1 MNLLQDRL
9 TRLVYA
15 TDASLYRYM
24 PEAVAKPTSNQEI
37 IELIYYAN
45 QTSKSLTF
53 RAGGTSLAGQTLTNS
68 IAVDV
73 SKNWKQLEVLESGN
87 VIRAG
92 ISVIGG
98 KLNQVL
104 MPFNKK
110 FGPDPASIN
119 SAMIG
124 GILANNSG
132 GLSCGTA
139 NNPYSSLI
147 GMTFILANG
156 IEINSLDAN
165 SDHLLKETS
174 PNIYEKIL
182 SLKEYILND
191 SALVQKI
198 KRKYELKNT
207 IGYSLN
213 SFLDFEKPIDIIT
226 HLLIGSEG
234 TLAFIS
240 EATFR
245 TVPLNKFKQTYF
257 FSFSSTT
264 DLCNAIAILKENGA
278 SALEFMDSMSLES
291 VQDKIKNIFNFNL
304 KDKFALIAEFGFDIE
319 SERTEFKQNEQT
331 LLNQFKYDNIHSS
344 QDTQEQYKIWAIRK
358 GLLASIGGQR
368 KPNTSFIIEDVA
380 VRLKDLSSA
389 LLDIREIINKNEFT
403 TGIYGHG
410 IDGNIH
416 FTISEN
422 FDSENELTRLEYFF
436 EEITDL
442 IVHKYDGSLKA
453 EHGTGRNMSPFV
465 EKEWGSELYN
475 IMHQIKSAI
484 DPNGVFNK
492 GVLLNDDY
500 QIHLKHIKSIP
511 DVSPIVDKCIECGFC
526 EVVCP
531 SKNATLT
538 PRQRIAV
545 HREIVRMDLKL
556 TLEESAI
563 LQNQFDDTCATD
575 GLCSLNCPVGI
586 NTGLF
591 VKESRN
597 EKNNDNFI
605 GKIEFKTVEKFAKF
619 GIRNKSLLDNS
630 IVKYFAKLAEPN
642 LNFELIKNLKNK
654 PIELQFGQ
662 FRNSIDYIYFPTCTC
677 RIFGDAKEKHN
688 ITEKIMDI
696 GLLFGLNIVMLDSL
710 ADKCCG
716 LMYES
721 KGMKTVSIEH
731 KEYLTNV
738 LAKYKPKAVII
749 DAESCYSFLKHND
762 LQINFIDTLDFLSLG
777 KDKITTTNDK
787 VLFHPSCSTRL
798 LLSDDEIS
806 AKLKNLGVNADLTE
820 VRCCGAAGD
829 KLFTEKNLHLS
840 AAKEFEYLE
849 KSNYTGYYSNNL
861 PCEMA
866 LSNSTGKDFKS
877 LVYLANNVEN

>member
-9 TRLVYA
+9 TRLIYA
-15 TDASLYRYM
+15 TDASLYRYL

-37 IELIYYAN
+37 IELINYASHN
-45 QTSKSLTF
+45 NKSLTF

-73 SKNWKQLEVLESGN
+73 SKNWKQLEVLENGN
-87 VIRAG
+87 SIRAG

-104 MPFNKK
+104 MPYNKK

-139 NNPYSSLI
+139 NNPYSSLL
-147 GMTFILANG
+147 GMTFILSNG

-165 SDHLLKETS
+165 ADHLLKDTS

-213 SFLDFEKPIDIIT
+213 SFIDFDKPIDLLT

-234 TLAFIS
+234 TLGFIS

-245 TVPLNKFKQTYF
+245 TVPLNKFKQAYF
-257 FSFSSTT
+257 FSFSNTT
-264 DLCNAIAILKENGA
+264 DLCNAIANLKENGA
-278 SALEFMDSMSLES
+278 SALEFMDSISLES
-291 VQDKIKNIFNFNL
+291 VQEKINNIFDFDLN
-304 KDKFALIAEFGFDIE
+304 DKYALIAEFGFE
-319 SERTEFKQNEQT
+319 SEVERDDFKQNEQG
-331 LLNQFKYDNIHSS
+331 LLRQIKFDNIHSS

-389 LLDIREIINKNEFT
+389 LFDIRAIINKYEFT

-422 FDSENELTRLEYFF
+422 FDSKNELTRLEFFF

-465 EKEWGSELYN
+465 EKEWGSELYS

-484 DPNGVFNK
+484 DPNCVFNK

-531 SKNATLT
+531 SKNTTLT

-545 HREIVRMDLKL
+545 HREIARMDLKL
-556 TLEESAI
+556 KLEETAI

-591 VKESRN
+591 VKEFRN
-597 EKNNDNFI
+597 EKNSNNFI
-605 GKIEFKTVEKFAKF
+605 GTIEFRTVEKFAKF
-619 GIRNKSLLDNS
+619 GIRNKSLLENS
-630 IVKYFAKLAEPN
+630 IVSYFAKLTEPKLN
-642 LNFELIKNLKNK
+642 LDLIKNLQNK
-654 PIELQFGQ
+654 PQKLQFGQ
-662 FRNSIDYIYFPTCTC
+662 YKKEIDYIYFPTCTS
-677 RIFGDAKEKHN
+677 RFFGENGEKQN
-688 ITEKIMDI
+688 LTQKIIDI
-696 GLLFGLNIVMLDSL
+696 GLLFDLNIVMLEEL
-710 ADKCCG
+710 ADNCCG

-721 KGMKTVSIEH
+721 KGMETASIEH
-731 KEYLTNV
+731 KEYLTSV

-749 DAESCYSFLKHND
+749 DSESCYGFLKNND
-762 LQINFIDTLDFLSLG
+762 SQINFIDTMDFLSLG
-777 KDKITTTNDK
+777 KDKFKTTKDK

-798 LLSDDEIS
+798 IFTDDEIK
-806 AKLKNLGVNADLTE
+806 AKLNNLGINADLTD

-829 KLFTEKNLHLS
+829 KLFTEKYLHYS
-840 AAKEFEYLE
+840 AAKEFDYL
-849 KSNYTGYYSNNL
+849 KNSNYSGYYSNNL
-861 PCEMA
+861 PCEIA
-866 LSNSTGKDFKS
+866 ISHSTGKDFKS
-877 LVYLANNVEN
+877 LVYLANKNEN